1 MRKFQLFKPLPVR
14 ELLAL
19 ALEHPDA
26 HYNPNHH
33 LTKPEMIEYYFKKVI
48 TKSEMLLDY
57 FSMEFNQED
66 GTLVALPIIHEMI
79 KPFP

>member
-33 LTKPEMIEYYFKKVI
+33 LSKPEMIEYYFKKVI
-48 TKSEMLLDY
+48 TKAEML
-57 FSMEFNQED
+57 
-66 GTLVALPIIHEMI
+66 
-79 KPFP
+79 